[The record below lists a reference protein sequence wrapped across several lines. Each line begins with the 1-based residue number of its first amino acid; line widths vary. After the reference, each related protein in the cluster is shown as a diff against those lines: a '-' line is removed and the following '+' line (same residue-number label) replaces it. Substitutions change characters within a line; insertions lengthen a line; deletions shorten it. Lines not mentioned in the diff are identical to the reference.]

1 MDFFKSSVSH
11 LFMLVK
17 NIMPMGNQR
26 MKLELAMI
34 GLVSL
39 VLFSSVPT
47 DGAQSNMSIS
57 IGFPFPTMDWA
68 IW

>member
-1 MDFFKSSVSH
+1 
-11 LFMLVK
+11 
-17 NIMPMGNQR
+17 

-57 IGFPFPTMDWA
+57 IGFPFPTMDLGHMVGR
-68 IW
+68 